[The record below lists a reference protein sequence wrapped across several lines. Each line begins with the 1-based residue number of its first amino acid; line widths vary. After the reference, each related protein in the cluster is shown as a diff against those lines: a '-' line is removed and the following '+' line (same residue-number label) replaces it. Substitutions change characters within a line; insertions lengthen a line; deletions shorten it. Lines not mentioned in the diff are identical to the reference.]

1 MSDEDSVP
9 ARPNDLEDNPGNV
22 GDAAAGM
29 SFTREQT
36 DRLLVVLVN
45 AHKNTQRILSNM
57 EQLMRQQGAGNTES
71 MSPATTTAS
80 MPINLG
86 TTAGVK
92 AYLHGTQISDKYKNM
107 TLESSN
113 KETFKTLT
121 GSLDSMG
128 YSTLINVPTDGS
140 GLPDANPKRLSS
152 GKEVANIDLKDY
164 FHLVKRFANVSKE
177 HVENWS
183 AFIHGDVND
192 GLQTVDPRIEKY
204 LDLKAK
210 GNDGLV
216 AQLKHQLRIR
226 CNMLRDV
233 LEQALTTAAYDSL
246 LSNRASF
253 EWEKEEDGTKFFC
266 GVTLLWHVLQCF
278 EPTTILEAHDLLDT
292 LENTTLAEKNNC
304 IRSFFS
310 TMSVAFTEIRSRF
323 GVDKYSVSRYV
334 QRILDELKTC
344 GCAEMLSKVSKE
356 KQEWVGKGDA
366 FDYTKSFADI
376 EGYFNFLVKSGEYKL
391 TAVPDSDQ
399 QKVIALATENKKLK
413 SQVKDLKKQAKGDN
427 TPNGGT
433 PDKFLDGKGNE
444 VAGPV
449 GTAGHTVQKWRTQK
463 QGDIK
468 IVDGR
473 RHQWCPNHVAEGA
486 HGFRGL
492 YMFCNS
498 DDGQTHDHSKWL
510 ARKQK
515 KKEKKESDGAS
526 EATTP
531 ATTPSA
537 KKKSTASGGS
547 PTKKRKTVV
556 VNATNL
562 VTTYGM
568 SHANAEQ
575 LINDLENSG
584 AGGEDADF

>member
-45 AHKNTQRILSNM
+45 AHKNTQRIFSNM

-92 AYLHGTQISDKYKNM
+92 AYLHGTQISDRYKNM

-226 CNMLRDV
+226 CNMLREV
-233 LEQALTTAAYDSL
+233 LEQALTTAAYVLLLMKRKSL
-246 LSNRASF
+246 
-253 EWEKEEDGTKFFC
+253 E
-266 GVTLLWHVLQCF
+266 Q
-278 EPTTILEAHDLLDT
+278 
-292 LENTTLAEKNNC
+292 
-304 IRSFFS
+304 
-310 TMSVAFTEIRSRF
+310 
-323 GVDKYSVSRYV
+323 
-334 QRILDELKTC
+334 
-344 GCAEMLSKVSKE
+344 
-356 KQEWVGKGDA
+356 
-366 FDYTKSFADI
+366 
-376 EGYFNFLVKSGEYKL
+376 
-391 TAVPDSDQ
+391 
-399 QKVIALATENKKLK
+399 
-413 SQVKDLKKQAKGDN
+413 
-427 TPNGGT
+427 
-433 PDKFLDGKGNE
+433 GN
-444 VAGPV
+444 
-449 GTAGHTVQKWRTQK
+449 
-463 QGDIK
+463 IK

-584 AGGEDADF
+584 AGGVDADF